1 MLWSWQL
8 KYFSVRASVNSV
20 KFGVHNSVSESF
32 LFLTG
37 SLMIYAQHF
46 TSHFIAAKI
55 AQLESRK
62 YFQKNLQHPIVKLSY
77 LPLKSVL

>member
-1 MLWSWQL
+1 
-8 KYFSVRASVNSV
+8 
-20 KFGVHNSVSESF
+20 
-32 LFLTG
+32 
-37 SLMIYAQHF
+37 MIYAQHF

-55 AQLESRK
+55 AQLECRN